1 MLQLTR
7 SHQLILLLTV
17 RICMFDSTN
26 SDVRSYGLPLEYETL
41 PEMLKAR
48 GYATHMQ
55 GKWHV
60 GYRLERKTPT
70 FRGFDSFIG
79 FMHSGAPSCLCP
91 SGLFRLRHYCHHPPS
106 LPKRLRLPLA
116 STTVPLP
123 RCADA
128 RYDTHVFDM
137 REGKYGYVCPW
148 RAIDLTVS
156 DSPGQP
162 PRPAQGDDCLA
173 EWSED
178 PSTSHDCQARLERMP
193 GDRLLPR
200 ATGRGAIVPFTQCA
214 CATGRDS
221 LQRPRLPYS
230 AQCAA
235 GRVLLSHLLPPR
247 AAQDPCP
254 SSGVAFVPVRRLPGR
269 SRADA
274 WRPVAGSRDHD

>member
-91 SGLFRLRHYCHHPPS
+91 SGLFRLRQLLPPPTVLAQASPPPTRLHYSTPAALRRRALRHARLRHEGGQV
-106 LPKRLRLPLA
+106 RLRLP
-116 STTVPLP
+116 V
-123 RCADA
+123 A
-128 RYDTHVFDM
+128 RH
-137 REGKYGYVCPW
+137 
-148 RAIDLTVS
+148 
-156 DSPGQP
+156 
-162 PRPAQGDDCLA
+162 RP
-173 EWSED
+173 
-178 PSTSHDCQARLERMP
+178 HR
-193 GDRLLPR
+193 
-200 ATGRGAIVPFTQCA
+200 
-214 CATGRDS
+214 
-221 LQRPRLPYS
+221 QR
-230 AQCAA
+230 
-235 GRVLLSHLLPPR
+235 
-247 AAQDPCP
+247 
-254 SSGVAFVPVRRLPGR
+254 
-269 SRADA
+269 
-274 WRPVAGSRDHD
+274 